1 MSRTTIERIELN
13 ASVKE
18 SRKKAVRLELNYN
31 GETLTLWFRRLDAK
45 ATDESET
52 VWSIKKPALE
62 SAVEESRR
70 FNEYRNSTYTFAA
83 GSFGVCKNGS
93 YYFKTRGWNY
103 AVERPVKCDLAFVKP
118 EFVTVNDD
126 GTATVNAYAA
136 DKALSDAVFHS
147 EHCDDAK
154 FVGLDEE

>member
-103 AVERPVKCDLAFVKP
+103 AGQVRSGVCQAGVRNRQRRRNRNRQRLR
-118 EFVTVNDD
+118 
-126 GTATVNAYAA
+126 
-136 DKALSDAVFHS
+136 SR
-147 EHCDDAK
+147 
-154 FVGLDEE
+154 